1 MKIKEFFLKILA
13 IIIFP
18 WLLVKKLFRILGL
31 IYGYILHASTVTIEK
46 IFTNTS
52 SNTRSRK
59 VKRIL
64 YVVFI
69 IIPLIIL
76 SLWVI
81 IRQNAF
87 FVPVGGGAVVTRFGA
102 YNRSVSTGIHLKIPV
117 IERYYIVYK
126 GFIKQQTFG
135 YYQVKPPIDHQ
146 NLTKSEIKTTQAK
159 DAKTA
164 RDESDHD
171 VFPKKGGLI
180 SVLTQDQRLT
190 SQYTRELAGHSRP
203 LTLDQAL
210 EIRKRNDIHKRS
222 AESGGLS
229 MNGRLD
235 DPSEGL
241 IISHDLNVIDLRWAV
256 QYNIDD
262 MSDYLFNSKD
272 ADQNLRDISLSVM
285 NKLIAKYDFF
295 EILTTQRENIEIQAR
310 KEMQKEMDR
319 LKLGLHI
326 TNLIIVDA
334 LPPKSVQ
341 FAFDEVNSA
350 TQKVQTIIYHAQ
362 REFNK
367 SVFTAQGQANEIIQ
381 QAHGRAVM
389 IKQLAE
395 GDVKQF
401 DMILNVYQSWPDI
414 VKDKLYID
422 TMNSLFKDQN
432 VTLIDSNI
440 QGIMPIFPLNNSLRD
455 SNSFHDMRKIINET
469 PSPKIKGSTNMNSS
483 SIKSE
488 SAHENI

>member
-1 MKIKEFFLKILA
+1 
-13 IIIFP
+13 
-18 WLLVKKLFRILGL
+18 
-31 IYGYILHASTVTIEK
+31 
-46 IFTNTS
+46 
-52 SNTRSRK
+52 
-59 VKRIL
+59 
-64 YVVFI
+64 
-69 IIPLIIL
+69 
-76 SLWVI
+76 
-81 IRQNAF
+81 
-87 FVPVGGGAVVTRFGA
+87 
-102 YNRSVSTGIHLKIPV
+102 
-117 IERYYIVYK
+117 
-126 GFIKQQTFG
+126 
-135 YYQVKPPIDHQ
+135 
-146 NLTKSEIKTTQAK
+146 
-159 DAKTA
+159 
-164 RDESDHD
+164 
-171 VFPKKGGLI
+171 
-180 SVLTQDQRLT
+180 
-190 SQYTRELAGHSRP
+190 
-203 LTLDQAL
+203 
-210 EIRKRNDIHKRS
+210 
-222 AESGGLS
+222 
-229 MNGRLD
+229 
-235 DPSEGL
+235 
-241 IISHDLNVIDLRWAV
+241 
-256 QYNIDD
+256 
-262 MSDYLFNSKD
+262 
-272 ADQNLRDISLSVM
+272 
-285 NKLIAKYDFF
+285 
-295 EILTTQRENIEIQAR
+295 
-310 KEMQKEMDR
+310 MQKEMDR

-350 TQKVQTIIYHAQ
+350 TQKVQTIIYRAQ

-381 QAHGRAVM
+381 QARGRAVM

-455 SNSFHDMRKIINET
+455 SNSFNDMRKIINET